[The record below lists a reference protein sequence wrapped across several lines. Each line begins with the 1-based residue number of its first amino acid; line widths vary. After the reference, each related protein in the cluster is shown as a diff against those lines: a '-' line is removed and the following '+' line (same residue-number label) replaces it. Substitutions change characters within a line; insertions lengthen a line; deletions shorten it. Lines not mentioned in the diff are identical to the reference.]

1 MWWFSY
7 HQNWKK
13 RFEFG
18 WEAFHESEEPA
29 YESAHDGNETQR
41 REGRSGRAF
50 WAAFWKLVGTA
61 AELVVVC
68 GDFCALL
75 TRRVVQA
82 KPSSFGTTGVGI
94 FLSAGLRVIVVGFR
108 AAHETCVL
116 LKLEKSR
123 KASKPP
129 NAEDL
134 GDAPSRE
141 DTAIRLLGLA
151 VRLASLAVGTVELYM
166 LLTELNGQ
174 DEFWEVLA
182 VAMTLIQLLAQSAFT
197 ALSWPSSKDP
207 PGQ

>member
-1 MWWFSY
+1 MWWFSF

-13 RFEFG
+13 RFEDG
-18 WEAFHESEEPA
+18 REAFHESEEPA

-68 GDFCALL
+68 GDFCAIL
-75 TRRVVQA
+75 TRR
-82 KPSSFGTTGVGI
+82 
-94 FLSAGLRVIVVGFR
+94 AGLRVIVVGFR
-108 AAHETCVL
+108 AAYETCVL

-151 VRLASLAVGTVELYM
+151 VRLASLAVGAVELYM

-174 DEFWEVLA
+174 DKFWEVLV

-197 ALSWPSSKDP
+197 ALS
-207 PGQ
+207 